1 MGQGHNFLE
10 KFTMKRKFFDTKFAS
25 DAGLEKQMPRVVR
38 YLVDNRN
45 EVLSYDEVAQL
56 ASSIR
61 SILKTPLSEV
71 FDRIAAS
78 EALRNFAAI
87 FARNSSSSLPEMLTT
102 TSITIDSS
110 QVNEVNTV
118 RSMPELYKKIFVNLT
133 PTLRFDKQRGMLTVS
148 AVDNFQTLFVRGH
161 LVASYQD
168 SDGWLPPYIAEY
180 AVKSYSM
187 ILSGMI
193 SKYYGLSLPET
204 LKIMGVFAFYFCQM
218 LSRDGDNSTLPPL
231 FNRCTYIGNRG
242 ELLVMSEEICEFVQS
257 INADINLS
265 IDTVCTLIANFGPS
279 RMAKFDY
286 MGFKALCGGLGSEL
300 ITSLIALEYPPY
312 WIYLLVASLSGAKL
326 PLIYKLNEHRLV
338 NEGRTKFLQQLM
350 SAEQL
355 FAVRR

>member
-1 MGQGHNFLE
+1 
-10 KFTMKRKFFDTKFAS
+10 MKRKFFDTKFAS

-38 YLVDNRN
+38 YLIENRN
-45 EVLSYDEVAQL
+45 EVLSTDEVAQL

-87 FARNSSSSLPEMLTT
+87 FARSNSSSLPELLTT

-110 QVNEVNTV
+110 QVNEVNTL

-133 PTLRFDKQRGMLTVS
+133 PALRLDKQRGQLTVG
-148 AVDNFQTLFVRGH
+148 AVDTFQTIFVRGH
-161 LVASYQD
+161 LVASYED

-193 SKYYGLSLPET
+193 SKYYGLSFPET
-204 LKIMGVFAFYFCQM
+204 MKLAGVFAFYFCQC
-218 LSRDGDNSTLPPL
+218 LSREGDNLTLPPL

-242 ELLVMSEEICEFVQS
+242 ELLVLSEEICEFLQS
-257 INADINLS
+257 TGSTIELDM
-265 IDTVCTLIANFGPS
+265 DKVCALLAHLGPS

-286 MGFKALCGGLGSEL
+286 MGFKALCGGLGPDL

-312 WIYLLVASLSGAKL
+312 WIYLLIAALSGVKL

-338 NEGRTKFLQQLM
+338 NDGRTKFLQQLM
-350 SAEQL
+350 SAESL
-355 FAVRR
+355 FMVRI